1 MKFTLPIKPRTKKN
15 SQSFVTLKNGR
26 TILLPSKPYK
36 EFEKLCLKYIEF
48 ELGNIETIDYP
59 INLKAWFFKD
69 KNYKSDLVGYLQ
81 ALQDALVK
89 AKILQDDNTKIVFS
103 TDGSRIFHDKN
114 YPRIEVEITRAT
126 DYAEQHNTMMKTDIF

>member
-1 MKFTLPIKPRTKKN
+1 MKFTIPVKPRTKKN

-36 EFEKLCLKYIEF
+36 EFESLSVKYIEY

-81 ALQDALVK
+81 ALQDTLVK

-114 YPRIEVEITRAT
+114 YPRIEVEITKAK

>member
-1 MKFTLPIKPRTKKN
+1 MKFTIPVKPRTKKN

-36 EFEKLCLKYIEF
+36 EFESLSVKYIEY

-81 ALQDALVK
+81 ALQDTLVK

-114 YPRIEVEITRAT
+114 YPRIEVEITRAD
-126 DYAEQHNTMMKTDIF
+126 DYAVEHNTMMKTDIF

>member
-1 MKFTLPIKPRTKKN
+1 MKFTIPVKPRTKKN

-36 EFEKLCLKYIEF
+36 EFETLSVKYIEY

-81 ALQDALVK
+81 ALQDTLVK

-114 YPRIEVEITRAT
+114 YPRIEVEITKAK